1 MTPVTKSRRSFS
13 AFTLVELLVVIGII
27 AVLIAVLLPALR
39 KATMAARSV
48 HCLSNIRQISTA
60 AVMWANDHNGYM
72 PAGGGFGAYRW
83 DPLTKSIQT
92 ALGTDTSPERKD
104 NVADWI
110 AWNRRKD
117 AFTGFA
123 ASVSDFNITYSA
135 LAPYLGAKRRDHKN
149 DDEANTMDPK
159 LDAVFRCPEDNVQQR
174 NSFADNSHGFYRY
187 SYAMNSMYC
196 SSTKL
201 PAKRADGVF
210 SGKYSSIRRPS
221 EKVLFICED
230 EKTISSGA
238 FKPDATAFKA
248 GTFCDVVADRHQG
261 RKSKATDLHFNTF
274 SGNDDA
280 KGNVGFCDG
289 HAEFFS
295 RKNAISAR
303 YSGNPVPDPAGF

>member
-1 MTPVTKSRRSFS
+1 MTRVAKSRRSR

-27 AVLIAVLLPALR
+27 AVLIGVLLPALR
-39 KATMAARSV
+39 KASMAARAV
-48 HCLSNIRQISTA
+48 NCLSNIRQISTA
-60 AVMWANDHNGYM
+60 SVMWANDHNGYM

-83 DPLTKSIQT
+83 DPFSKSIQT

-117 AFTGFA
+117 AFTGA
-123 ASVSDFNITYSA
+123 TASVSDFNITYSA

-149 DDEANTMDPK
+149 DDEANTMNPT

-174 NSFADNSHGFYRY
+174 NSYADNSHGYYRY
-187 SYAMNSMYC
+187 SYAMNNMYS

-201 PAKRADGVF
+201 PAARFDGMF
-210 SGKYSSIRRPS
+210 TGKYNSIRKPS
-221 EKVLFICED
+221 EKVLFVCED
-230 EKTISSGA
+230 EKTLDDGA
-238 FKPDATAFKA
+238 FAPNATAFKN
-248 GTFCDVVADRHQG
+248 GTTCDLVASRHEI
-261 RKSKATDLHFNTF
+261 RKRKGSDLHYNPNQ
-274 SGNDDA
+274 GNEDA

-295 RKNAISAR
+295 RKDAIRAK
-303 YSGNPVPDPAGF
+303 YSGNPVPDPVGF

>member
-1 MTPVTKSRRSFS
+1 MTSVTKSRRSHV

-27 AVLIAVLLPALR
+27 ALLISVLLPALR

-48 HCLSNIRQISTA
+48 QCLSNLRQISTA
-60 AVMWANDHNGYM
+60 SIMWANDHNGFM
-72 PAGGGFGAYRW
+72 PAGAGFAAYRW

-117 AFTGFA
+117 AFTGVS

-135 LAPYLGAKRRDHKN
+135 LAPYLGAKRLDHKS
-149 DDEANTMDPK
+149 DDEANTIDPR

-174 NSFADNSHGFYRY
+174 NSFADSSHGFYRY
-187 SYAMNSMYC
+187 SYTMNTMYAWV
-196 SSTKL
+196 SK
-201 PAKRADGVF
+201 PAKRSDGVF
-210 SGKYSSIRRPS
+210 SGKYSSIRKPS
-221 EKVLFICED
+221 EKVLFVCED

-248 GTFCDVVADRHQG
+248 GSFCDVVADRHQG
-261 RKSKATDLHFNTF
+261 RKSKATDLHFNAS

-303 YSGNPVPDPAGF
+303 YSGNPVADPNPF